1 VSISYLLVALFA
13 VFAAIGCWR
22 GWLREVGTLAGL
34 LVAWM
39 AVVSVGETLVGLVNR
54 VHLMLVFWL
63 DGGFDSGR
71 ADALLYALRQ
81 HPAVDPRRPATF
93 LGILFGVLA
102 ILAYLAANR
111 FARPVT
117 GTSGRALGALAGLAN
132 GYLVIYLGLR
142 YLAPGIRL
150 TIPFVPST
158 AGAADTLGQYLSA
171 VLVLGVILTIG
182 IALLSSGRLGGKGP
196 GRASGGGRAK
206 SRPSEA

>member
-1 VSISYLLVALFA
+1 MSIDYLLAALFV
-13 VFAAIGCWR
+13 VFAAIGFWR

-39 AVVSVGETLVGLVNR
+39 AIVSVGATLVGLVNR
-54 VHLMLVFWL
+54 VHLMFAFFL

-71 ADALLYALRQ
+71 ADVLLLALRQ

-93 LGILFGVLA
+93 LGILFGILA
-102 ILAYLAANR
+102 VLAYLAANR
-111 FARPVT
+111 FAPSAS
-117 GTSGRALGALAGLAN
+117 GTSARGLGVLAGLAN

-150 TIPFVPST
+150 TIPFLPST
-158 AGAADTLGQYLSA
+158 AGAADALGQYLSA

-182 IALLSSGRLGGKGP
+182 IALLSSRRLSGKGA
-196 GRASGGGRAK
+196 GRSGGGRAK